1 MYVVNRLHLSTW
13 EAGDQAPKDIS
24 VTKSFQDQHRL
35 REDSISKTNRPKRGG
50 GSLRTKKGKMKL
62 TYTGNSRN
70 QKEPTKINQG
80 ETN

>member
-1 MYVVNRLHLSTW
+1 MVNRLHLSTW
-13 EAGDQAPKDIS
+13 EAGDQALKDIS

-35 REDSISKTNRPKRGG
+35 REDSISKTNRPKRGVG
-50 GSLRTKKGKMKL
+50 ESLQTKKGKMKL